1 MLRSYDTRCL
11 VYDTSHELNIRFRT
25 SPLQDFSYSH
35 LQHLTIDMG
44 LLPRFSFSDRSAS
57 TMPQLKSLTLLRL
70 HPYSH
75 YEVANYTALKLL
87 ASAEPEELVLTSYSS
102 SYFDIEQLYY
112 HLSPFSYR
120 NTPLLLVALRQT
132 EIRLAHNHDD
142 RSPLL
147 GGFSA
152 NFRIQELEFNDVE
165 WSRFVGRQSE
175 REARGLVETGWDVI
189 PGLCS
194 IADTV
199 HVRQGI
205 RESRFL
211 QRPGWA
217 VEIEGGD
224 TSDEDESEYEA
235 TEPDEMGQDN
245 GGNALTVSNDDSE

>member
-87 ASAEPEELVLTSYSS
+87 ASAEPEELIAS
-102 SYFDIEQLYY
+102 
-112 HLSPFSYR
+112 
-120 NTPLLLVALRQT
+120 A
-132 EIRLAHNHDD
+132 
-142 RSPLL
+142 

>member
-1 MLRSYDTRCL
+1 
-11 VYDTSHELNIRFRT
+11 
-25 SPLQDFSYSH
+25 
-35 LQHLTIDMG
+35 
-44 LLPRFSFSDRSAS
+44 
-57 TMPQLKSLTLLRL
+57 MPQLKSLTLLRL

-87 ASAEPEELVLTSYSS
+87 ASAEPEEL
-102 SYFDIEQLYY
+102 
-112 HLSPFSYR
+112 
-120 NTPLLLVALRQT
+120 
-132 EIRLAHNHDD
+132 
-142 RSPLL
+142 
-147 GGFSA
+147 
-152 NFRIQELEFNDVE
+152 ELEFNDVE